1 MKPIVLTT
9 ALSVLLAFNASAEG
23 YKVEYK
29 DINTQWGTK
38 TKIFVTSLFDFTTIY
53 KIEVNRGNCEVAW
66 PEMPK
71 VTVNKN
77 KYSQSDELLKNLNN
91 PDYKKSSSS
100 NTTSGVVWHPYPSVD
115 LEYGDSTGYVTTTRC
130 RVLEID
136 IYSSEGEY
144 RYTTD

>member
-38 TKIFVTSLFDFTTIY
+38 TRIFVTALFDFSTIFG
-53 KIEVNRGNCEVAW
+53 IEVNRGNCEVAW
-66 PEMPK
+66 PEMAK

-77 KYSQSDELLKNLNN
+77 KYSQSDDLLNNLSN
-91 PDYKKSSSS
+91 PDYKAPSSDSKA
-100 NTTSGVVWHPYPSVD
+100 NGVVWHRYPEVD
-115 LEYGDSTGYVTTTRC
+115 LKYGDSTGYVTTTRC
-130 RVLEID
+130 RVLEIK
-136 IYSSEGEY
+136 IFSSEGEF